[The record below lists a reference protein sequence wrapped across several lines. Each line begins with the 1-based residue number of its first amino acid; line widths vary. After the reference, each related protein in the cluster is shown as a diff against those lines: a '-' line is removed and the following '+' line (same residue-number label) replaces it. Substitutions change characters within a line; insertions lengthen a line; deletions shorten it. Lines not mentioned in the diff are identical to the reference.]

1 MSLVRVH
8 NFSVS
13 LDGFSAGADQS
24 GEAPVGHAGQ
34 RLVRWF
40 MGTRSFHV
48 TQGQEGGS
56 TGVDDAFS
64 EMAGIPSTGMPTVA
78 ISNDRFTSTPAGR
91 NAQKAV
97 ILGSSPSDQTGPG
110 RYRVVLIAREENG
123 QPAQGRAGV
132 PSATAPLAK
141 PEDVDEELQG
151 RGRGWP
157 RHRARRPSAL
167 KRLRSRS

>member
-1 MSLVRVH
+1 MALGRGRRPRGVVALRIW
-8 NFSVS
+8 
-13 LDGFSAGADQS
+13 LRLLPAGA
-24 GEAPVGHAGQ
+24 VAGWG
-34 RLVRWF
+34 LHPLE
-40 MGTRSFHV
+40 SA
-48 TQGQEGGS
+48 
-56 TGVDDAFS
+56 AF
-64 EMAGIPSTGMPTVA
+64 ARRT
-78 ISNDRFTSTPAGR
+78 
-91 NAQKAV
+91 QKAV